1 MAEITETLAQRIDN
15 TRQATVKKYYQEVV
29 DSINTQ
35 ITADPLK
42 ETFVVKS
49 TCPNEKIAALLSKML
64 LKDEVTA
71 TYAAAGMM
79 SSATFTVTRDLPAEW
94 TETLKELEKK
104 PEVEKPAEVPDTQ

>member
-1 MAEITETLAQRIDN
+1 MAETTETLAQRIDH

-71 TYAAAGMM
+71 TYAAAGMV

-94 TETLKELEKK
+94 TETLKELEAK
-104 PEVEKPAEVPDTQ
+104 PEVEKPAEVPETK